1 MHDIAQGDRLMPIEI
16 CCRSCGQPFTPTAE
30 DLRRGPPHWWH
41 CPACRAAAA
50 RDSEVPA

>member
-1 MHDIAQGDRLMPIEI
+1 MPIEI